1 MPVSLGGTEAGRLY
15 LGSTEFAQAYYGS
28 VKIFDRTTPD
38 PLNPLG
44 LPAFTIRLVFN
55 NPDGL
60 YTQVYSADGTM
71 VQISETPY
79 VWDLTTNSS
88 SWANLLDYYHNG
100 FTADR
105 RSGGTVFVRPTGV
118 LGANSTG
125 VTSMKQMFRNAS
137 ISDIP
142 LFDTSSVTDMSEMF
156 SSNSGPTSIPAF
168 NTANVTNMYRMF
180 ASCRSLTAIPL
191 LDTGKVTNMEG
202 ICAACS
208 GITTLPNFDTSR
220 VTNMSSAFYGCTSLT
235 TVPLFDTSRV
245 ANFQEAF
252 RLCTSLTYVPL
263 LSLYNAVRTE
273 SMFDGCRAVTGGAL
287 DLYNAASLHPP
298 SYHSYMFKN
307 TGADTTTGAAEL
319 AQIPSGWK

>member
-1 MPVSLGGTEAGRLY
+1 MAVSLGGTAAGRIY
-15 LGSTEFAQAYYGS
+15 LGSTEIAQAYYGS

-105 RSGGTVFVRPTGV
+105 RSGGTVFVIPTGV